1 MNVFTLIKKGALMR
15 DWDRRAYG
23 GGVYRERKEDPS
35 FVHSRFRSKFLT
47 VTLILLAMIFT
58 AGVVAAVFLLFPDY
72 KKPAPA
78 DVIVIEGSE

>member
-1 MNVFTLIKKGALMR
+1 MR

-23 GGVYRERKEDPS
+23 GGFYREKKEDPS
-35 FVHSRFRSKFLT
+35 LVHSRFRSKFLT

-72 KKPAPA
+72 EEPAPP
-78 DVIVIEGSE
+78 DTITIESPQSEG

>member
-1 MNVFTLIKKGALMR
+1 MR

-23 GGVYRERKEDPS
+23 GGVYREKKEDPS
-35 FVHSRFRSKFLT
+35 LIHSRFRSKLIT

-72 KKPAPA
+72 EKPAPPET
-78 DVIVIEGSE
+78 IVIEGSQPEGL